1 MQSNG
6 SFVNMIDL
14 DSLDGIDIVD
24 STKNHSLA
32 SEHKQSPG
40 IHSSP
45 MSCNDTNILT
55 SLLITANVGTIFE
68 EVS

>member
-1 MQSNG
+1 
-6 SFVNMIDL
+6 MIDL

-24 STKNHSLA
+24 SKKNYTLA
-32 SEHKQSPG
+32 SEQNLLPG
-40 IHSSP
+40 IHSTS
-45 MSCNDTNILT
+45 MSCDDANILT